1 MKQEEQKEEKR
12 PLGVLILGG
21 INLFIFGILFLLIS
35 LSVYFN
41 ITPKDLGDI
50 TGALKK
56 QNIDVTITLSQFKS
70 ASITQ
75 AVVSLFFI
83 LSGWGLLLRKDWV
96 RKITVY
102 CAIGWT
108 AIIFLVFI
116 LHPSYINYLFL
127 QVIYPGI
134 LILYFTHKNVIKYF
148 SNNKEPLSKK

>member
-35 LSVYFN
+35 LSAYFN

-50 TGALKK
+50 TSTLKK
-56 QNIDVTITLSQFKS
+56 QNIDATITLSQFKS

-75 AVVSLFFI
+75 AIVSLFFI

-148 SNNKEPLSKK
+148 SSNKEPLSKK